1 MRRKDIFLLFFSMLL
16 FAALAGC
23 STLRVS
29 SDYNPSFAF
38 SKLKTF
44 AILYDKHGNSPMQ
57 QRIVQA
63 LTEALVSKGYK
74 PAPKDKAD
82 FFVVFHT
89 NIKNKRQVV
98 TDYQRV
104 GLYPYGFGTYAM
116 VPIQREYE
124 YKEGKIIVDALDPK
138 TKNIFWRGIATD
150 RLKSFKDPAE
160 RMKYAKE
167 VAEKLLKSFP
177 PSKL

>member
-1 MRRKDIFLLFFSMLL
+1 MVRSLVVFLMAAFLLVS
-16 FAALAGC
+16 C
-23 STLRVS
+23 SSLRVS
-29 SDYNPSFAF
+29 SDYNPSFNF

-44 AILYDKHGNSPMQ
+44 AIVYNRQGNSPMQ
-57 QRIVQA
+57 QRIVEA
-63 LTEALVSKGYK
+63 LTHEFKAKGYV
-74 PAPKDKAD
+74 PAPREKAD

-150 RLKSFKDPAE
+150 RLKSYKTPQE
-160 RMKYAKE
+160 RMKYAME
-167 VAEKLLKSFP
+167 VARELLKSFP
-177 PSKL
+177 PAQR